1 MPTENQK
8 QQIREKARNGDSVN
22 QIKEELGVPKS
33 TVYYHFKKE
42 VGQKQ
47 KENALKLPE
56 NEEVVGEICG
66 VFAGDGN
73 FYYEENNYKYR
84 VKFTLNL
91 NQDYWKKLAKFLEEN
106 LQKKPHINHQENYNR
121 TNLRYE
127 SKPLVTLLKEHLTW
141 EENKTDTIKLKD
153 KKYSKEFKVG
163 FLRGLLDTDG
173 YKDTTRKR
181 YCFSTVNTELGKNI
195 SELLGDLDI
204 PHELKTYRD
213 TRENYQDMNRVYING
228 EHTEKLT
235 AKIQPRHP
243 KKISY

>member
-22 QIKEELGVPKS
+22 QIKEELGLPKS

-56 NEEVVGEICG
+56 DDEVIGEICG

-84 VKFTLNL
+84 IKFTLNI
-91 NQDYWKKLAKFLEEN
+91 NQGYWKKLAKFLEEN
-106 LQKKPHINHQENYNR
+106 LQKKPRINHQENYNR

-127 SKPLVTLLKEHLTW
+127 SKPLLNLLKEHLTW
-141 EENKTDTIKLKD
+141 EEDKTATIKLRGKE
-153 KKYSKEFKVG
+153 YSKEFKIG

-173 YKDTTRKR
+173 HKDSTRKR
-181 YCFSTVNTELGKNI
+181 YCFSTVSSELGKNI
-195 SELLGDLDI
+195 SEFLGDLHI
-204 PHELKTYRD
+204 THKAKTYGD
-213 TRENYQDMNRVYING
+213 KRENCQDMNRIYING
-228 EHTEKLT
+228 ENTKKLT

-243 KKISY
+243 KKTSY